1 MFKEK
6 KDWERVLQQ
15 LPADKV
21 NKRKSLAQ
29 IDAKFEEKH
38 PTDLSVQVDRQFSW
52 LLLDADSVSYCHIC
66 KKYHDFAD
74 QIS

>member
-1 MFKEK
+1 MLFVLHLFNDIQTRPNRSYNGQMFKEK

-21 NKRKSLAQ
+21 NKHKSLAQ

-38 PTDLSVQVDRQFSW
+38 PTDLSVQVDR
-52 LLLDADSVSYCHIC
+52 LLDAGC
-66 KKYHDFAD
+66 
-74 QIS
+74 